1 MKLLSYA
8 RYFRS
13 PLRLWR
19 RWRWRTIHQGPPRTV
34 TIDSYNGRITV
45 DSRDNVIGKE
55 LYCFR
60 HWERELIAEVL
71 ELLRGEGLLPPRG
84 EGTLYDVGANI
95 GMISTGM
102 LRHGEFR
109 DSVAFEPAPGNFA
122 LLQQNVAQNG
132 LSERVVCMPYALSA
146 EPGTLRL
153 ELSEMNFGDHR
164 IRSADTDGAFGEAS
178 RATVDVEVRTL
189 DECIASD
196 SRLAGRRPA
205 LVWMDIQGH
214 EGFFFR
220 GARDALT
227 AARVPVVSEFWP
239 YGVARSGRGAEEYC
253 GIVRELFTHFYHRV
267 EGRWQPSPIAEIDAL
282 YARMSSP
289 EQYCEVVLV
298 RS

>member
-1 MKLLSYA
+1 M
-8 RYFRS
+8 
-13 PLRLWR
+13 
-19 RWRWRTIHQGPPRTV
+19 
-34 TIDSYNGRITV
+34 
-45 DSRDNVIGKE
+45 
-55 LYCFR
+55 
-60 HWERELIAEVL
+60 AEVL
-71 ELLRGEGLLPPRG
+71 ELLRADRLLPPRG

-109 DSVAFEPAPGNFA
+109 DAVAFEPAPGNFA

-132 LSERVVCMPYALSA
+132 LTDRVVCMPYALSA
-146 EPGTLRL
+146 EAGTLRL

-164 IRSADTDGAFGEAS
+164 IRKDDTDGAFGEAA

-189 DECIASD
+189 DECLASD
-196 SRLAGRRPA
+196 ARLAGRRPA

-220 GARDALT
+220 GARDVLT

-239 YGVARSGRGAEEYC
+239 YGVARSGMGADEYC
-253 GIVRELFTHFYHRV
+253 AIVRELFTHFYRRV
-267 EGRWQPSPIAEIDAL
+267 DGRWQRGPIEGIDAL
-282 YARMSSP
+282 YRRMSLP